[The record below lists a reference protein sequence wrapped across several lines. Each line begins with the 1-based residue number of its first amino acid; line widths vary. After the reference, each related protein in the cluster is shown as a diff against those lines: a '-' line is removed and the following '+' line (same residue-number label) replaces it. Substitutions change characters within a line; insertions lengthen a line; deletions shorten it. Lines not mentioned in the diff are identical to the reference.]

1 MCRITCS
8 CFSCI
13 TVLKKKQKQKQKQKQ
28 NKKTLISVH
37 FLNGCA
43 KKFFVFVL
51 LLLLQLLFGLFVL
64 FCFLL
69 FVCFCLFFCFV
80 LFFAAVVVF
89 WLLCYKL
96 KAQSQSLLW
105 KVPHQ
110 CLKTYDKWSVTCE
123 INVLFSNEAL
133 QIHFGEGNITKPAT
147 DTPHFSDISRFRF
160 PNQDTPNFQ
169 PLTRFLHQTNF
180 DSVWYRFTSCPCNRY
195 SKMISTFIYQSTLVH
210 RLLQDLI
217 WFRYNV
223 SPLVATQHFSPNDFR
238 GLSFLQNCQNKK
250 ESKKERKK
258 QTKNKSNKKNQKEKK
273 TKQKQNKTKT
283 KTKKHFKFV
292 NH

>member
-1 MCRITCS
+1 MCS

-13 TVLKKKQKQKQKQKQ
+13 TVLKKKTKTKTKTKT
-28 NKKTLISVH
+28 KKKKKNTHISA
-37 FLNGCA
+37 LSEWMC
-43 KKFFVFVL
+43 KKVFRFCFVVVVAIVVWFVCFVLFFVVC
-51 LLLLQLLFGLFVL
+51 LFFVL
-64 FCFLL
+64 FC
-69 FVCFCLFFCFV
+69 
-80 LFFAAVVVF
+80 FFAAVVVF

-160 PNQDTPNFQ
+160 PNKDTPNFQ

-210 RLLQDLI
+210 RLRQDLI
-217 WFRYNV
+217 WFRCNV
-223 SPLVATQHFSPNDFR
+223 SPLVATQRFSPNDFR

-250 ESKKERKK
+250 ESKKERNK
-258 QTKNKSNKKNQKEKK
+258 QTKNKSNKKK
-273 TKQKQNKTKT
+273 TKRKKNKTKT
-283 KTKKHFKFV
+283 KQNKNKNKETF
-292 NH
+292 